1 MLDLWDW
8 WPKERIV
15 KLSQPLYSSDLLVG
29 LRNQGTFADSYSIVH
44 SIHIEHIDLMEIY
57 FHFSKQSQWAYFKSP
72 QKVGGQN
79 LIASFHSFVGGDSL
93 IVV

>member
-15 KLSQPLYSSDLLVG
+15 NLSQPLYSSDLFVS
-29 LRNQGTFADSYSIVH
+29 LRNQGTFANWYSIVH

-79 LIASFHSFVGGDSL
+79 LIASLYSFVGGDSL